1 MRAQRGAD
9 VHCIGLVHLYR
20 SEQAQVVA
28 LRGIDLDI
36 DAGEVVAIL
45 GPSGTGKS
53 TLLRLLGGLMQPSAG
68 RILVGGLDLTSM
80 SSKELRAYRASM
92 VGIVLQ
98 DAGTNLIGYGS
109 AEENVWFAQRGAR
122 GMSDDLPTP
131 ESLLRLAGSEGVGSQ
146 PVQLLSGGAQQ
157 RVALAV
163 GVAAAPPLLLVDEPT
178 TQLDAAARDD
188 VIGALLR
195 INAERAT
202 TIVMV
207 THDPAVAAA
216 VPRTVTIRD
225 GRVGAEGRHG
235 KEYAIVAKDGT
246 IQLPPELLAVLPP
259 DTLVRLHAHDD
270 GVDLRRAELDR

>member
-1 MRAQRGAD
+1 MSAQHGTD
-9 VHCIGLVHLYR
+9 IHCLGLVHLYR

-146 PVQLLSGGAQQ
+146 PVQLLSGGTQQ

>member
-1 MRAQRGAD
+1 MSAQHGTD
-9 VHCIGLVHLYR
+9 IHCLGLVHLYR

-131 ESLLRLAGSEGVGSQ
+131 ESLLRLAGPEGVGSQ

-235 KEYAIVAKDGT
+235 KEYAVVAKDGT